1 MIVGLGNPGRKYA
14 HTRHN
19 VGFDVLDIFAKK
31 HRLRFRSSPAHAM
44 VASHNHLGEEIL
56 LVKPQ
61 TYMNE
66 SGLAVGQLARKHN
79 ITPENIFVIYD
90 DMDLPLGKLR
100 IRPKGSAGGHN
111 GMKSIISH
119 LHSQE
124 FPRMRLG
131 IGHGGEAINHVL
143 GRMSRKDREFMDV
156 SLETAADAIEMFIEE
171 GLEPTMNRFNTAAVN
186 D

>member
-119 LHSQE
+119 L
-124 FPRMRLG
+124 
-131 IGHGGEAINHVL
+131 L